1 MKKLLFILTLFVSV
15 SSFAQT
21 KEETIAWINTYASEY
36 LIIDEGNGVKNYYE
50 IKVDDFGK
58 ILTKLERR
66 DKGKK
71 FYEKTKE
78 INAKDITLIKEIK
91 YQSGAGGIKVF
102 TKENKDSQLY
112 FEGTSYDDV
121 LRVYKALVHYASFY
135 GYKEKAARDTF

>member
-1 MKKLLFILTLFVSV
+1 MKKLLFIVSLFIGTAA
-15 SSFAQT
+15 FGQT
-21 KEETIAWINTYASEY
+21 EEETIAWINTYASEY

-58 ILTKLERR
+58 ILSKLVRR
-66 DKGKK
+66 DNGKK
-71 FYEKTKE
+71 FYEETKE
-78 INAKDITLIKEIK
+78 INAKDITLIKEKK

-121 LRVYKALVHYASFY
+121 MRVYKALVHYAGFF
-135 GYKEKAARDTF
+135 GYKNVEKNTF